1 MSTHRFAGAAAA
13 VVVFLWHPCA
23 SARFGSV
30 ALAQGRPIDSP
41 AQSALAPGRQESW
54 RPTVVA
60 QHGMVAAG
68 HPLAAEAGLRIL
80 KAGGNAVDAAIAT
93 WAVQGEVEPGMT
105 GLGADM
111 FVLIYLAKTG
121 EVKFINGT
129 GFAPQAATIDFYKS
143 KGGIPDSGPLSIS
156 VPGAV
161 GGAAMA
167 LKKYGTKPLG
177 DVLAPAIE
185 IAEQGFPITESL
197 ARGLAGSKD
206 KLAKWPST
214 TKIWFKDGK
223 PLQTGDVLVN
233 ASLARTLRTIAAQ
246 GPDAF
251 YRGDV
256 AKTTAAY
263 LKANGGIIT
272 EADLRSYEPYED
284 APVHVNYRGT
294 DVYECPPNS
303 QGFVMLEAL
312 NILEGYDLKKMGHN
326 SAPYLHAITE
336 SLKLSF
342 ADRNKYVGD
351 PKFVP
356 NIPMR
361 TLLSKEYAA
370 ARRAA
375 IDPNRAIEG
384 EPAPGDPFRS
394 TSQPDPRSAKAF
406 ALQRR
411 QEGARRTTE
420 GARLRQEGARRLQ
433 PSDRYAAP
441 QPSPARV
448 DPFDPDQ
455 ILNLTTYLAVVDKD
469 HNMVS
474 ITSSLL
480 SGFGSGLV
488 VDGGGFFLNDRMR
501 YFYLDPGD
509 VNALQPGKRTRQ
521 TINPALALR
530 DGKPFLVFGTPG
542 SDTQPQTQLQFFL
555 NVAEFGM
562 PVQEALE
569 QPAVISNSFRDSY
582 SPHVVLGKLITPA
595 MLAQQVRDELAAK
608 GHKLDVRNSKGVGSV
623 KGIMID
629 PRTGVLHGGVSP
641 TGDSY
646 VMAW

>member
-1 MSTHRFAGAAAA
+1 MKKACFVSLA
-13 VVVFLWHPCA
+13 VVLA
-23 SARFGSV
+23 SAFPF
-30 ALAQGRPIDSP
+30 AQNT
-41 AQSALAPGRQESW
+41 SW
-54 RPTVVA
+54 RPTIVA

-68 HPLAAEAGLRIL
+68 HPLAAEAGMRIL

-93 WAVQGEVEPGMT
+93 WAVQGQVEPGMT

-111 FVLIYLAKTG
+111 FALIYLAKTG

-143 KGGIPDSGPLSIS
+143 KGGMPEEGPLSIS

-161 GGAAMA
+161 GGAALA
-167 LKKYGTKPLG
+167 VQKYGTKPLS

-185 IAEQGFPITESL
+185 MAEQGFPITEAL
-197 ARGLAGSKD
+197 ARGLAGSRA
-206 KLAKWPST
+206 KLEKYPST
-214 TKIWFKDGK
+214 TKVWFRNGK
-223 PLQTGDVLVN
+223 PLEMGDVIVN
-233 ASLARTLRTIAAQ
+233 KDLARTLRAIAAQ
-246 GPDAF
+246 GPDAY

-256 AKTTAAY
+256 ARNTAAF
-263 LKANGGIIT
+263 LGKSGGIIT
-272 EADLRSYEPYED
+272 EKDLAAYSPYED
-284 APVHVNYRGT
+284 APVRTNYRGI
-294 DVYECPPNS
+294 DVFECPPNS

-312 NILEGYDLKKMGHN
+312 NILEGFDLKRLGHN
-326 SAPYLHAITE
+326 SGPYLHLVTE

-356 NIPMR
+356 NMPIKA
-361 TLLSKEYAA
+361 LLSKEYAA

-384 EPAPGDPFRS
+384 EPAPGDPRRFTTS
-394 TSQPDPRSAKAF
+394 TAGIA
-406 ALQRR
+406 
-411 QEGARRTTE
+411 
-420 GARLRQEGARRLQ
+420 
-433 PSDRYAAP
+433 YAAP
-441 QPSPARV
+441 ARV
-448 DPFDPDQ
+448 PQTVAPFDPDQ

-501 YFYLDPGD
+501 YFYLDPAD
-509 VNALQPGKRTRQ
+509 VNSLQPGKRTRQ
-521 TINPALALR
+521 TINPAMALKN
-530 DGKPFLVFGTPG
+530 GKPYVVFGTPG
-542 SDTQPQTQLQFFL
+542 ADTQPQTQLQFFL

-562 PVQEALE
+562 PVQLALE

-582 SPHVVLGKLITPA
+582 SPHSVLGRLITPA
-595 MLAQQVRDELAAK
+595 MLAEEVKRDLAAK
-608 GHKLDVRNSKGVGSV
+608 GHKLDIRDARGVGSV
-623 KGIMID
+623 KAIMIH
-629 PRTGVLHGGVSP
+629 PQSGALMGGVSP